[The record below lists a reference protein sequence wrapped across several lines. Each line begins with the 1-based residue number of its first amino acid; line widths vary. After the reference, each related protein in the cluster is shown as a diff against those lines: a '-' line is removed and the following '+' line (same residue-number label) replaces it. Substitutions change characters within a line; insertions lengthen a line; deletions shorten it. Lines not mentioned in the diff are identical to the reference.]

1 MRLAEMLRTYSSESE
16 IVVMTLPLPRKG
28 HTNPALYMVKYLF
41 HTTNSKISSKDKF
54 TLPFSH
60 MTFFSQAW
68 LDLMTKNLPPTLL
81 IRGNQEPVLTFYS

>member
-1 MRLAEMLRTYSSESE
+1 MLRTYSSESE

-41 HTTNSKISSKDKF
+41 YTTNSKKDKF
-54 TLPFSH
+54 VLPISYII
-60 MTFFSQAW
+60 FFSQAW

>member
-41 HTTNSKISSKDKF
+41 YTNSYQQKLVKKI
-54 TLPFSH
+54 
-60 MTFFSQAW
+60 
-68 LDLMTKNLPPTLL
+68 NLFYQFL
-81 IRGNQEPVLTFYS
+81 I